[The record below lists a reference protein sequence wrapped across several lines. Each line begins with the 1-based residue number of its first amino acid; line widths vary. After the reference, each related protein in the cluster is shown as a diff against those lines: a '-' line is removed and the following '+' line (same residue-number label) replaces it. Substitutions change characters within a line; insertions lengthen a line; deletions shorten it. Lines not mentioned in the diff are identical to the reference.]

1 MRVNDLLGVVLLTQR
16 PELFVVVVD
25 RKLYGILYHYYL
37 DIVRPGRILGDIW
50 GCRME
55 QTSLTLLR
63 LIV

>member
-55 QTSLTLLR
+55 QTSLTLLC

>member
-1 MRVNDLLGVVLLTQR
+1 MRVNDLLGVVLLTQG

-55 QTSLTLLR
+55 QTSLTLLC